1 MGFRLASE
9 SMNLNDLERPND
21 LRCALSLRQLSFLSR
36 MVAGVCVHLSDLLV
50 YVRWAL
56 LLELNYVDLHMLN
69 KRPYTHTA
77 TETATTDWT
86 FLYFTTLPSCRFI
99 PWIFRKLNTSMPLPP
114 TTGCD
119 RHYVVWSYVRPSGRC
134 TFTPLSRDVIALY
147 LVEGFQWYLAQ
158 ILITCVG
165 NAVWSKISCKNLHH
179 TLLKYQQKITGGTFY
194 VYRVVNRQSIP
205 ECRRRHAI
213 LPTQPRA

>member
-9 SMNLNDLERPND
+9 SMTLNDLERPND

-86 FLYFTTLPSCRFI
+86 FFI
-99 PWIFRKLNTSMPLPP
+99 LHNTSIMQIYTVDLSKVKHQYAFAAN
-114 TTGCD
+114 D
-119 RHYVVWSYVRPSGRC
+119 RLRQALCGLVVRTAVRP
-134 TFTPLSRDVIALY
+134 L
-147 LVEGFQWYLAQ
+147 
-158 ILITCVG
+158 
-165 NAVWSKISCKNLHH
+165 
-179 TLLKYQQKITGGTFY
+179 Y
-194 VYRVVNRQSIP
+194 VYISF
-205 ECRRRHAI
+205 A
-213 LPTQPRA
+213 